1 MTTVAALIV
10 PVRLGWYVVVPL
22 VSLCSVVNSFYY
34 FYFRFEKI
42 CMPQV
47 TPWVIPHHFHLICV
61 TPDGPGWPSGCK
73 FLAVCLSGGFGTCNT
88 LMVPCWRLAC
98 GVVCVNVYHLVA
110 LKYPAPR

>member
-10 PVRLGWYVVVPL
+10 PVRVGWYVVVPL

-73 FLAVCLSGGFGTCNT
+73 YYLSVCLI
-88 LMVPCWRLAC
+88 L
-98 GVVCVNVYHLVA
+98 
-110 LKYPAPR
+110 

>member
-10 PVRLGWYVVVPL
+10 PVRVGWYVVVPL

-73 FLAVCLSGGFGTCNT
+73 YYLSVCLSVC
-88 LMVPCWRLAC
+88 LLA
-98 GVVCVNVYHLVA
+98 
-110 LKYPAPR
+110 PI